1 MTPCRS
7 APWARF
13 FSVQRERRIAPKGR
27 SYGFLRRSVA
37 SLCLLLLAAGSSPA
51 HAETAPDISLLTFA
65 PGEIYWQRF
74 GHNAILVRDRARGE
88 ARVYNYGIFDFQ
100 QKNFFLNFARGRMLY
115 RLDEAPLDWTLR
127 FYASEGRWA
136 VEQQLALRE
145 AQRRRLADF
154 LAWNARPE
162 NAEYRYDYFIANCST
177 KTRDALDLA
186 LDGGLR
192 AALGARPGTT
202 TFRSEVLRLMAPV
215 PPLMLGMD
223 LGLGPR
229 VDAPLNQWQEG
240 FIPMRL
246 MDAIRDLKVDD
257 GSGAQRPLVSAQRQ
271 LLPAR
276 LPQAPRQPAA
286 LWLPCLLAGLGIAA
300 ALLATTRIRVVGA
313 ALASFYVLVCGLAGT
328 VLLLGWLATEHWGMA
343 ANLNLLLLH
352 PLWWLLPVVR
362 GPGRAVMLALLGTA
376 AVIALPL
383 ALFGV
388 QPNLH
393 WVALLLPAH
402 LVVVNGGLRRCAANP
417 PYPSDSPAA

>member
-1 MTPCRS
+1 ML
-7 APWARF
+7 A
-13 FSVQRERRIAPKGR
+13 
-27 SYGFLRRSVA
+27 
-37 SLCLLLLAAGSSPA
+37 LLLSATAIPAGAQP
-51 HAETAPDISLLTFA
+51 APDISLLTFA

-74 GHNAILVRDRARGE
+74 GHNAILVRDHALGE

-115 RLDEAPLDWTLR
+115 RLDAAPLDWTLR
-127 FYASEGRWA
+127 FYAAEGRWA
-136 VEQQLALRE
+136 VEQQLALSE
-145 AQRRRLADF
+145 AQRRKLADF
-154 LAWNARPE
+154 LDWNARPE

-177 KTRDALDLA
+177 KARDALDLG

-192 AALGARPGTT
+192 AALERRPGTT
-202 TFRSEVLRLMAPV
+202 TWRGEVLRLMAPV
-215 PPLMLGMD
+215 RMLMLGMD

-229 VDAPLNQWQEG
+229 VDTPLNQWQEG

-246 MDAIRDLKVDD
+246 MDAIRDFQVDD
-257 GSGAQRPLVSAQRQ
+257 GSGARRPLVIAERQ

-276 LPQAPRQPAA
+276 LPAAAEQPAA

-300 ALLATTRIRVVGA
+300 VLAVTARVRVLGA
-313 ALASFYVLVCGLAGT
+313 AFAGFYTLICGLAGA

-343 ANLNLLLLH
+343 ANRNLLLLN
-352 PLWWLLPVVR
+352 PLWLLLPIVR
-362 GPGRAVMLALLGTA
+362 GGQARAVLLALLGMA

-383 ALFGV
+383 ALLGI

-402 LVVVNGGLRRCAANP
+402 LVVVNGGLRRYAANP
-417 PYPSDSPAA
+417 PYGGDSVAA

>member
-1 MTPCRS
+1 M
-7 APWARF
+7 
-13 FSVQRERRIAPKGR
+13 RI
-27 SYGFLRRSVA
+27 
-37 SLCLLLLAAGSSPA
+37 LLALAIALLFSTRAQALSVPA
-51 HAETAPDISLLTFA
+51 EMAVGPVPQISLLTFA

-74 GHNAILVRDRARGE
+74 GHNAILVRDHARGE

-136 VEQQLALRE
+136 VEQQLALSE
-145 AQRRRLADF
+145 AQRLRVADF

-192 AALGARPGTT
+192 VALERRPGTT

-223 LGLGPR
+223 LGLGRR

-246 MDAIRDLKVDD
+246 MDAIRDLQVDD
-257 GSGAQRPLVSAQRQ
+257 GSGARRPLVAAERQ

-276 LPQAPRQPAA
+276 LPDAPAQPVS

-300 ALLATTRIRVVGA
+300 ALLATSRVRVLGA
-313 ALASFYVLVCGLAGT
+313 ALAGFYVFVCGLAGL
-328 VLLLGWLATEHWGMA
+328 VLLLGWLATEHWSMA

-352 PLWWLLPVVR
+352 PLWWGVLPAVWRTRR
-362 GPGRAVMLALLGTA
+362 GGAAPGRGVRLLAVLLAVLTLLAVA
-376 AVIALPL
+376 ASALDL
-383 ALFGV
+383 
-388 QPNLH
+388 QPNGH
-393 WVALLLPAH
+393 WVAFFAPVQLLLLGA
-402 LVVVNGGLRRCAANP
+402 LLRAPGRGQVL
-417 PYPSDSPAA
+417 